1 MAEAH
6 SRDERWK
13 IEAEFFDEV
22 TKRTLHQGDVVDP
35 LALSRYS
42 AARLRK
48 RFNKEFSVQALGD
61 LHGKRLLDV
70 GCGDGDNTVL
80 FAKLGAQATGID
92 ISPGAVDRARRRARV
107 NGVEE
112 QTRFVCTPIETAN
125 IEDNSFDII
134 WCNAILH
141 HMITELP
148 LVMDRLTRWAK
159 PGALL
164 LFAEPINL
172 TRTLRRLRTKLPI
185 PTDATP
191 DERPLESA
199 ELSLIRSHLIDAQ
212 ERHFLLLARLKRFIL
227 VDRSYER
234 ASPLLKALMHMLYGI
249 DSSLLSLP
257 ALRGLAGLLVLYGA
271 PRKGAGATAAAARPG
286 VTPS

>member
-22 TKRTLHQGDVVDP
+22 AKRTLHKGDSIDP

-42 AARLRK
+42 TARLRK
-48 RFNKEFSVQALGD
+48 RFNKEFMIQVLGD
-61 LHGKRLLDV
+61 LRGKRLLDV

-92 ISPGAVDRARRRARV
+92 ISPGAIDRARSRARV

-112 QTRFVCTPIETAN
+112 HARFVCTPIETAN

-141 HMITELP
+141 HMIAELP
-148 LVMDRLTRWAK
+148 LVMDRLTRWTK

-172 TRTLRRLRTKLPI
+172 NRTLRRLRLKLPSR
-185 PTDATP
+185 TDVTP
-191 DERPLESA
+191 DERPLEA
-199 ELSLIRSHLIDAQ
+199 GELSLIRSHLIDAQ

-227 VDRSYER
+227 ADVSYER
-234 ASPLLKALMHMLYGI
+234 ASPLHRALLDLLYGL
-249 DSSLLSLP
+249 DSALLSLP
-257 ALRGLAGLLVLYGA
+257 VLQSFAGLLVLYGA
-271 PRKGAGATAAAARPG
+271 PRKSAVATAGAVRPG